1 MKWWHN
7 GMVPDSDT
15 VVDGSNPKI
24 FEEMDIYLYWRMK
37 RRIRH
42 KSAIKIHRCIGIGI
56 PNTISNIQVLRAC
69 RMQVLGL
76 ARFDSY
82 NKD

>member
-1 MKWWHN
+1 
-7 GMVPDSDT
+7 MVPDSDT

-42 KSAIKIHRCIGIGI
+42 KSAIKATWSPRD
-56 PNTISNIQVLRAC
+56 
-69 RMQVLGL
+69 GL
-76 ARFDSY
+76 EGSRPSPIELITGVFS
-82 NKD
+82 